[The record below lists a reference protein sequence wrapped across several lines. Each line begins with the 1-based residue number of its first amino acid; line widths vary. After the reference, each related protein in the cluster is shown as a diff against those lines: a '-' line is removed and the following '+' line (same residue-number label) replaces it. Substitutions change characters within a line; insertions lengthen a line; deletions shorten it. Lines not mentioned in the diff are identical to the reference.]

1 MPLAVYILGL
11 SIFAQGTSEL
21 MLAGLLT
28 KIAGDLGISVPRAG
42 LLISAFALGM
52 LVGAPILA
60 VATLRWSRRNAMLA
74 CIAVFLA
81 AHIVGALTSDYRVL
95 FASRVVA
102 AFVYAGFWSVAA
114 VTAVGLVP
122 PTARARAMSVVAGGL
137 TVATIVGLPAGTFI
151 GQHLGWRAAFWAV
164 AIPTALSAV
173 GILVKIP
180 DTRPAE
186 VPRIRNELRALATGP
201 VRLHYGTT
209 MVATAALLAS
219 FGYLGALLTET
230 TDLADGWVP
239 VVLGIYGLG
248 SVIGIALGGRIAD
261 THPIRTL
268 AVGITGLTVTSA
280 LLAAT
285 AQHAVPVV
293 VLAFLLG
300 AFGFGINPVLNSR
313 VFTLAPSAPTLGAAL
328 NVSSFNVGI
337 TAGPWFG
344 GLAIGAGMGYP
355 SVAWIGAALGVG
367 ALGIVGWSN
376 ALAHRAVDGRA
387 GTAEHALSK
396 LDGFDEFPT
405 TEKTGAL
412 R

>member
-28 KIAGDLGISVPRAG
+28 EIAGDLGISVPRAG
-42 LLISAFALGM
+42 LLISAFAMGM

-74 CIAVFLA
+74 FLAVFLA
-81 AHIVGALTSDYRVL
+81 AHVVGALTSDYRVL
-95 FASRVVA
+95 FASRVIA

-114 VTAVGLVP
+114 VTAVALVP
-122 PTARARAMSVVAGGL
+122 ATTRARAMSVVAGGL
-137 TVATIVGLPAGTFI
+137 TVAVIVGLPTGTFI
-151 GQHLGWRAAFWAV
+151 GRHLGWHAAFWAV
-164 AIPTALSAV
+164 AISTALSAV

-180 DTRPAE
+180 DTRPTE
-186 VPRIRNELRALATGP
+186 IPRMRNELRALATGP
-201 VRLHYGTT
+201 VRLLYGTT
-209 MVATAALLAS
+209 MVATAALMVS

-230 TDLADGWVP
+230 TGLADGWIP
-239 VVLGIYGLG
+239 VALAVYGLG

-261 THPIRTL
+261 AHPLRTL
-268 AVGITGLTVTSA
+268 GVGIAGLTVTSA

-285 AQHAVPVV
+285 AQHIVPVV
-293 VLAFLLG
+293 VLTFLLA

-313 VFTLAPSAPTLGAAL
+313 VFALAPSAPTLGVAL

-337 TAGPWFG
+337 TAGPWLG

-355 SVAWIGAALGVG
+355 SVAWIGAALGVA
-367 ALGIVGWSN
+367 ALGIVRWST
-376 ALAHRAVDGRA
+376 ALARRATDDQA
-387 GTAEHALSK
+387 GATERELSVV
-396 LDGFDEFPT
+396 E
-405 TEKTGAL
+405 A
-412 R
+412 